1 MLGNRKL
8 GMIQD
13 RAASGPR
20 FQLSLFVKIILYRF
34 KFVLCDVLFRRVV
47 VTKLVVVFLSVP
59 VEVITSMNN
68 KISCHMVKTELKA
81 SLFINVYFGSGVLR

>member
-13 RAASGPR
+13 KASSGARA
-20 FQLSLFVKIILYRF
+20 QLSLFVKIILYRF
-34 KFVLCDVLFRRVV
+34 KFVLCDVQFSRVV

-59 VEVITSMNN
+59 VEVIASM
-68 KISCHMVKTELKA
+68 S
-81 SLFINVYFGSGVLR
+81 S